1 MYEFFSRID
10 RRWIFLLMLLSVAIP
25 MLFAW
30 RFPEEPSPMAQSVFD
45 AIEDLPDG
53 SLILMAFDYD
63 PGSQGELQPMASAFV
78 RHAARKKHKMIFMTL
93 WPQGGPMIQRGIRI
107 LEMEH
112 PEYKYG
118 RDYVN
123 LDFRP
128 GLEGVIKVI
137 VTNLREL
144 YANDIYGTDLNE
156 LPLTARVKNIQS
168 VRMIINVSA
177 GDPGSK
183 QWVQYAATPF
193 DIPMLSGSTGVQAPS
208 LYPYIP
214 EQLDGVLGAIKAAA
228 EYEQILIEA
237 YPDLKDNVNAQD
249 GLRRMGPQLVAHLLM
264 IVLII
269 AGNAIYFVGKS
280 RGAGQ

>member
-1 MYEFFSRID
+1 
-10 RRWIFLLMLLSVAIP
+10 
-25 MLFAW
+25 
-30 RFPEEPSPMAQSVFD
+30 
-45 AIEDLPDG
+45 
-53 SLILMAFDYD
+53 MAFDYD
-63 PGSQGELQPMASAFV
+63 PASQGELQPMASAFV
-78 RHAARKKHKMIFMTL
+78 RHAAQKKHKMIFMTL
-93 WPQGGPMIQRGIRI
+93 WPQGGPMIQRGMRI
-107 LEMEH
+107 LEREY
-112 PEYKYG
+112 PDYKYG

-144 YANDIYGTDLNE
+144 YANDINGTDLDK
-156 LPLTARVKNIQS
+156 LPLTANMKNIQS

-193 DIPMLSGSTGVQAPS
+193 DIPMVAGTTGVQAPS

-214 EQLDGVLGAIKAAA
+214 EQMDGVLGAIKAAA

-237 YPDLKDNVNAQD
+237 YPEFEKNPNAQD
-249 GLRRMGPQLVAHLLM
+249 GVRRMGPQLVAHALM

-269 AGNAIYFVGKS
+269 AGNVIYFVGKN
-280 RGAGQ
+280 RGAA